1 MVNARAQP
9 GQSDSD
15 ESHTTYLSESGN
27 TIGNI
32 NALLSKAMNLQEA
45 ATASRQLMDR
55 HGLTSWH
62 FEFDNAKGR
71 FGNCNY
77 RTRTISVSRHLTEL
91 NTWDHVANTV
101 LHEIAHALA
110 GKRAGH
116 GRSWKLRAEAIGCTA
131 ERCYDADAV
140 IAPPKKFVGTC
151 PSCKRTVE
159 RHRRNPVACFN
170 CCVTYGNGRF
180 DSRFLFTWTKV
191 DP

>member
-1 MVNARAQP
+1 M
-9 GQSDSD
+9 
-15 ESHTTYLSESGN
+15 YLSESGN
-27 TIGNI
+27 TIGNT

-62 FEFDNAKGR
+62 FKFDNAKGR
-71 FGNCNY
+71 FGSCNY
-77 RTRTISVSRHLTEL
+77 RTRTISVSCHLTEL

-131 ERCYDADAV
+131 ERCYDADTV

>member
-1 MVNARAQP
+1 VVNARAQP
-9 GQSDSD
+9 GQSDGD

-71 FGNCNY
+71 FGSCNY

-116 GRSWKLRAEAIGCTA
+116 GRWNMPELQA
-131 ERCYDADAV
+131 
-140 IAPPKKFVGTC
+140 
-151 PSCKRTVE
+151 
-159 RHRRNPVACFN
+159 
-170 CCVTYGNGRF
+170 NGRAASQKPCCLLQLLR
-180 DSRFLFTWTKV
+180 DLRQRPV
-191 DP
+191 